1 MPSIDKAEARR
12 RARAL
17 AASLPPAAVAEES
30 RAAAAL
36 LLSRPE
42 FAEAELLLVFLS
54 MPGEIDTAPL
64 VEAALAAGKR
74 VAAPRIEGGDLAFV
88 PLGRDWR
95 DWPPDRWGIPD
106 PPASAR
112 ALGTAELGRL
122 RVLVAAPGLL
132 FDAEGRRLGRGK
144 GFYDRFLRG
153 AREAAR
159 EGGGSLVACGYALSV
174 QLVPEAPAGPGD
186 EAVDLVI
193 AGGRLSRTRTT
204 TRS

>member
-1 MPSIDKAEARR
+1 MPSLDKAEARR
-12 RARAL
+12 LARSL
-17 AASLPPAAVAEES
+17 AASLPPEAAAEES

-36 LLSRPE
+36 LLSLPE
-42 FAEAELLLVFLS
+42 FAEADLLLVFLS

-64 VEAALAAGKR
+64 VEAALELGKR
-74 VAAPRIEGGDLAFV
+74 LAAPRIEGGDLAFV
-88 PLGRDWR
+88 SLGRDWR
-95 DWPPDRWGIPD
+95 EWPRDRWGIPD
-106 PPASAR
+106 PPAAVP
-112 ALGTAELGRL
+112 ALGPAELGAQ

-132 FDAEGRRLGRGK
+132 FDAAGRRLGRGK

-153 AREAAR
+153 AREAAL

-193 AGGRLSRTRTT
+193 AGGRLSRARPTK
-204 TRS
+204 RS